1 MTVNPFPVLCRE
13 LGYDPERVLSVR
25 VAAHQVVIVERTL
38 DGELRVTNHEH
49 IDGGERTLVT
59 GLQRGA

>member
-1 MTVNPFPVLCRE
+1 MAVNPFRAWCRE
-13 LGYDPERVLSVR
+13 LGYDPEGVLSVR
-25 VAAHQVVIVERTL
+25 VTANQVVIVERTL